1 MTPLLPGDRI
11 SPFSGA
17 CLNRLI
23 LFFASGC
30 YSGYAPIASGTVGT
44 LVGIPVFI
52 LLSQLPLLQYGI
64 LTAGFLLAGVWL
76 SSRAEAILGARDSGV
91 IVIDEITGY
100 LVTMFALPVGWWSVL
115 GGFALFR
122 VFDILKPFPIRRI
135 DRRFRGGWGVMLD
148 DVAAGV
154 YANLSL
160 QLLRRMLGI

>member
-1 MTPLLPGDRI
+1 MTPLCPGDTI
-11 SPFSGA
+11 SPFAGA
-17 CLNRLI
+17 RLNRLV

-30 YSGYAPIASGTVGT
+30 YSGYAPIASGTAGT

-52 LLSQLPLLQYGI
+52 LLSQLPLLPYGI

-76 SSRAEAILGARDSGV
+76 SFRAEAILGARDSGV

-100 LVTMFALPVGWWSVL
+100 LVTMFAVPAGWGTVL
-115 GGFALFR
+115 GGFLLFR
-122 VFDILKPFPIRRI
+122 LFDILKPFPIRRI
-135 DRRFRGGWGVMLD
+135 DRDLPGGWGVMLD
-148 DVAAGV
+148 DVLAGI